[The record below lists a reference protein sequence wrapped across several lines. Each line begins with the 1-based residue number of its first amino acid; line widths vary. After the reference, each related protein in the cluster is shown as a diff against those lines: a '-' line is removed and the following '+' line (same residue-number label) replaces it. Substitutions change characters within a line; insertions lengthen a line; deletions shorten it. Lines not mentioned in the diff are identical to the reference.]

1 MKTLAEVIRASTLT
15 ESQRASVKELIDAG
29 RKMPAIA
36 LIRQFLGVSFSEAQ
50 AISESIAPA
59 KVTETKKKDSPSLSK
74 GQLSSDEIL
83 ELLPED
89 FRKELQTLVDSHN
102 TLVAIKKLR
111 SFCLDEFRHDITVV
125 EAHKVIEDH
134 FKK

>member
-1 MKTLAEVIRASTLT
+1 MKALAEVIRASTLT

-36 LIRQFLGVSFSEAQ
+36 LIRQFLGVGFSEAK

-59 KVTETKKKDSPSLSK
+59 KVTETKNNDSPSLSK

-83 ELLPED
+83 ELLPEE
-89 FRKELQTLVDSHN
+89 FRKELQTLVDSRN
-102 TLVAIKKLR
+102 SLGAIKKLR
-111 SFCLDEFRHDITVV
+111 NFCFDEFHHAITVA
-125 EAHKVIEDH
+125 EANRVIEGH